1 METKSLNKSVS
12 VYIGNDEYVEFT
24 FETFNTFKSAY
35 VNAVENIKTNNLD
48 MNDYAITS
56 EYGHTIILSYAKFV
70 IQYLENNFKSEVM

>member
-1 METKSLNKSVS
+1 MIKNLDKTVT
-12 VYIGNDEYVEFT
+12 VYIGDDKYVAFT
-24 FETFNTFKSAY
+24 YETFKKFESAY
-35 VNAVENIKTNNLD
+35 INAVKNIKANNLD